1 MKSLKGDV
9 AKLTSLFKQALKAKS
24 IEALDTRLIVASH
37 PTTIT
42 YF

>member
-1 MKSLKGDV
+1 MKSLKRDV
-9 AKLTSLFKQALKAKS
+9 TKLTSLFEQALKAKF
-24 IEALDTRLIVASH
+24 IEALDTRPTVASH